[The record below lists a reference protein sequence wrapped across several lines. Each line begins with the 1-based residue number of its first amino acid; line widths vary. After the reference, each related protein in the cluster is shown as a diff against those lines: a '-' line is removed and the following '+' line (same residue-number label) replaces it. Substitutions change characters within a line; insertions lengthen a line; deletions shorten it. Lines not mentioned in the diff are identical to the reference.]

1 MDIGI
6 LNDVHNSDDL
16 VTKLFDI
23 LVKSAVKA
31 YSRKGTKE
39 KRNRKRDWTPKMTEI
54 VKNGKFYYWK
64 WKTEDGKSNKTSQ
77 NYCLMREHKRKL

>member
-1 MDIGI
+1 MDIGA

-31 YSRKGTKE
+31 YPRKGTE
-39 KRNRKRDWTPKMTEI
+39 GKRNRKRDWTPEM
-54 VKNGKFYYWK
+54 N
-64 WKTEDGKSNKTSQ
+64 
-77 NYCLMREHKRKL
+77 C